1 MLFFDNLPPL
11 IRSRVTVRAIILAAA
26 LLAAAPSQGVPGP
39 VPVDEGWRQ
48 IWCVFGLDPALAES
62 VIWPEM
68 QLYNGIRDF
77 AESTA
82 DYSSAVTGGSG
93 FDFSIGVFQM
103 KPSFVRKLESAWME
117 SGLHN
122 FYNLSFDTA
131 DTPSVRCGR
140 IERMRIP
147 EWQVLYL
154 GMFLRLL
161 YHSYG
166 SCNASGERIRDGLDA
181 LSKEEQV
188 RLAATAYNRG
198 CTWTPAGQG
207 NLDSLRLHAG
217 AVSFPRVIIRTP
229 STRQYSYASLAWE
242 HYQTIADRP

>member
-1 MLFFDNLPPL
+1 MQEPK
-11 IRSRVTVRAIILAAA
+11 
-26 LLAAAPSQGVPGP
+26 APAPACA
-39 VPVDEGWRQ
+39 EWRQ
-48 IWCVFGLDPALAES
+48 TWCIFGLDPALAES

-68 QLYNGIRDF
+68 QQYNGIRDF

-103 KPSFVRKLESAWME
+103 KPSFVRKLEAAWMD
-117 SGLHN
+117 SGLHR
-122 FYNLSFDTA
+122 YYGLSFDTA

-161 YHSYG
+161 YRSYG
-166 SCNASGERIRDGLDA
+166 SFNEDGERIREGLDA
-181 LSKEEQV
+181 LPKEEQV

-198 CTWTPAGQG
+198 CAWTPAGQG
-207 NLDSLRLHAG
+207 SLDSLRLYSG
-217 AVSFPRVIIRTP
+217 VESFPRVIIRTP
-229 STRQYSYASLAWE
+229 ATRQYSYASLAWE
-242 HYQTIADRP
+242 HYQTIADLP